1 MDDMLKI
8 IPCNSDKVSHL
19 RSVYDKIHIN
29 IRRLESLGVTPE
41 QYGSFLIPVIMS
53 KLPSDVRLQVA
64 RVTAKEVW
72 EVQEILTVIKAEVE
86 AREISDTI
94 KINERKGTDG
104 YMNRRFQSSICSCIN
119 STGSPRGGIKCIF
132 CKEGHYSASCTK
144 VQDVQLHKELLRRE
158 RRCFSCLSVGHKVS
172 QCMSSRR
179 CRNCNRRHHQSICN
193 AQENVPPQTP
203 PTTNNDASNQGN
215 QNVETTRSNTR
226 RSRIEIFCRLPKL
239 GLAVLMV
246 KAFWYM

>member
-1 MDDMLKI
+1 MLKI

-29 IRRLESLGVTPE
+29 IRGLESLGVTPE

-53 KLPSDVRLQVA
+53 KLSSDVRLQVA

-72 EVQEILTVIKAEVE
+72 EVQEILIVIKAEVE
-86 AREISDTI
+86 ALSDTI

-104 YMNRRFQSSICSCIN
+104 YVHRRFNPPSAAALTAQARQ
-119 STGSPRGGIKCIF
+119 GGGIKCIF

-144 VQDVQLHKELLRRE
+144 VQDVQLRKELLRRE

-172 QCMSSRR
+172 QCTSSRR
-179 CRNCNRRHHQSICN
+179 CKNCNRRHHQSICD
-193 AQENVPPQTP
+193 AQENVPYLCVTKSC
-203 PTTNNDASNQGN
+203 DIS
-215 QNVETTRSNTR
+215 
-226 RSRIEIFCRLPKL
+226 
-239 GLAVLMV
+239 
-246 KAFWYM
+246 

>member
-1 MDDMLKI
+1 MWKI

-29 IRRLESLGVTPE
+29 IRGLESLGVTPE

-72 EVQEILTVIKAEVE
+72 EVQELLTVIKAEVE

-104 YMNRRFQSSICSCIN
+104 YVNRRFNPPSAAALTAQA
-119 STGSPRGGIKCIF
+119 RHGGGVKCIF
-132 CKEGHYSASCTK
+132 CKEGHYSASCATTQGITK
-144 VQDVQLHKELLRRE
+144 ERKEVFFML
-158 RRCFSCLSVGHKVS
+158 
-172 QCMSSRR
+172 
-179 CRNCNRRHHQSICN
+179 ICG
-193 AQENVPPQTP
+193 A
-203 PTTNNDASNQGN
+203 
-215 QNVETTRSNTR
+215 
-226 RSRIEIFCRLPKL
+226 
-239 GLAVLMV
+239 
-246 KAFWYM
+246 